1 MSPRT
6 KQQFEDIRKTSK
18 DKILAVALELFAQN
32 GYQGTSIAQIAKKAK
47 ISKGL
52 MYNYFKNK
60 EKLLEAIVL
69 EGFNKIMEMD
79 YGLSKSDKPADKLKS
94 LIDETL
100 NNLSNNF
107 TYWQLYTALL
117 VQPRVQKKFEKKFY
131 KFREYFISS
140 MAEIFRV
147 LDSSN
152 PELDSFLLGTH
163 FDGLALNFIAAPDDF
178 PMEEIKQALYTQ
190 YCKPKR
196 KKKE

>member
-6 KQQFEDIRKTSK
+6 KKQFEEIRKSSK

-69 EGFNKIMEMD
+69 EGFSKIMELD

-100 NNLSNNF
+100 NNLSGNLH
-107 TYWQLYTALL
+107 YWQLYSALL

-131 KFREYFISS
+131 QFREFFIAA
-140 MAEIFRV
+140 MAEIFKG
-147 LDSSN
+147 LGSNN
-152 PELDSFLLGTH
+152 PELDSFLLSTH
-163 FDGLALNFIAAPDDF
+163 FDGLALNFIAAPDNF

-196 KKKE
+196 KKKK

>member
-6 KQQFEDIRKTSK
+6 KQQFEKIRKTSK

-69 EGFNKIMEMD
+69 EGFNKIMEID
-79 YGLSKSDKPADKLKS
+79 YGLNKSDKPADKLKS

-100 NNLSNNF
+100 NNISDNLH
-107 TYWQLYTALL
+107 YWQLFTTLL
-117 VQPRVQKKFEKKFY
+117 VQPRVQRKFEKRIHQIREFY
-131 KFREYFISS
+131 VSS
-140 MAEIFRV
+140 MAEIFRA

-163 FDGLALNFIAAPDDF
+163 FDGLALNFITAPIDF
-178 PMEEIKQALYTQ
+178 PMEEIKIALYNQ

-196 KKKE
+196 KKMK

>member
-60 EKLLEAIVL
+60 EKLLEEIVL
-69 EGFNKIMEMD
+69 VGFNKIIEMD
-79 YGLSKSDKPADKLKS
+79 YGISKSDKPTDKLKR

-100 NNLSNNF
+100 NNLSNNLH
-107 TYWQLYTALL
+107 YWQLYTALL

-152 PELDSFLLGTH
+152 PELDSFYWELTLMDLH
-163 FDGLALNFIAAPDDF
+163 
-178 PMEEIKQALYTQ
+178 
-190 YCKPKR
+190 
-196 KKKE
+196 

>member
-6 KQQFEDIRKTSK
+6 KQQFEKIRKTRK
-18 DKILAVALELFAQN
+18 DKILTVALELFAQN

-60 EKLLEAIVL
+60 EKLLEEIVL
-69 EGFNKIMEMD
+69 EGFNKIMELD
-79 YGLSKSDKPADKLKS
+79 YGLSKSDKPTDKLKS

-100 NNLSNNF
+100 NNLSNNLH
-107 TYWQLYTALL
+107 YWQLYTVLL

-131 KFREYFISS
+131 QFREFFITT
-140 MAEIFRV
+140 MTEIFKG
-147 LDSSN
+147 LGSNN
-152 PELDSFLLGTH
+152 PELHSFLLGTH
-163 FDGLALNFIAAPDDF
+163 FDGLALNFIATPDDF
-178 PMEEIKQALYTQ
+178 PIEEIKQALYEQ

-196 KKKE
+196 KKKK